1 MTAEVAVLNKHAVA
15 LAADSAVTIGANSK
29 VYNSA
34 NKLFALSK
42 FHPVGIM
49 IYGNAEF
56 MGVPWETI
64 IKSYRRT
71 LDNLHFDRLT
81 KYAENF
87 FAFLSSAPFFSFE
100 YEQTY
105 IENKERSYYSYVRE
119 KIKEKVNKRLEIN
132 GQITDVE
139 TTVITKEVI
148 TEEFENW
155 QKCSFLEHFPEKFAD
170 EYVRKHRK
178 TITSLINEVFENLPL
193 GRTEKRRLLYFAAYI
208 LCKQRFPN
216 SKSGIVIAGFGQADV
231 FPTALGFDVDCKVGN
246 LIKYARNKRKS
257 DTITEINDASVL
269 AFAQTEM
276 VETFMEGVDPR
287 LQHMSSKY
295 LELIFERYPEVI
307 VDALGA
313 LSDSERRAVLKRLKG
328 ESQKLYEGYAQSVI
342 DYQRNAHI
350 NPIVDMVAVLPKDEL
365 AAMAEALVN
374 LTSFKRRVTA
384 VAETVGGPIDVA
396 VISKGD
402 GFVWIK
408 RKHYFEPELNHHFFT
423 NYYRRICDET
433 TES

>member
-56 MGVPWETI
+56 MGIPWETI

-71 LDNLHFDRLT
+71 LDNSYFDSLT

-87 FAFLSSAPFFSFE
+87 FEFLSAAPFFSVE
-100 YEQTY
+100 YERIY
-105 IENKERSYYSYVRE
+105 IENQERDYYGYVRNR
-119 KIKEKVNKRLEIN
+119 IKNQVNKRLEMN
-132 GQITDVE
+132 CRITDVE
-139 TTVITKEVI
+139 TTTITKEVI
-148 TEEFENW
+148 AEEFANW
-155 QKCSFLEHFPEKFAD
+155 QERSFLEHFPKSFAD
-170 EYVRKHRK
+170 EHIRKHRK
-178 TITSLINEVFENLPL
+178 TITLLINEVFENLPL
-193 GRTEKRRLLYFAAYI
+193 GRTEKRQLLYCAAYI
-208 LCKQRFPN
+208 LCKQFFPN
-216 SKSGIVIAGFGQADV
+216 SASGVVIAGFGQADV
-231 FPTALGFDVDCKVGN
+231 FPTALGFDVDCRVGR
-246 LIKYARNKRKS
+246 LIKYSRNKRKS
-257 DTITEINDASVL
+257 DAITEINDASVL

-287 LQHMSSKY
+287 LQNMSSKY

-307 VDALGA
+307 VDTLGS
-313 LSDSERRAVLKRLKG
+313 LSDTERRSILKRLKS
-328 ESQKLYEGYAQSVI
+328 ESQKLYEGYTQSVVN
-342 DYQRNAHI
+342 YQQNAHI

-374 LTSFKRRVTA
+374 LTSFKRRITA

-408 RKHYFEPELNHHFFT
+408 RKHYFKPELNHHFFT
-423 NYYRRICDET
+423 NYYRRTCDET
-433 TES
+433 TEN